1 MASLQEQLLKA
12 GVVDKKKAQQ
22 LKKEKR
28 KQTRQQPKGEP
39 QPDES
44 RQQAQRALA
53 AKAERDRA
61 INREQQAAAEKKAI
75 QAQVIQ
81 LIEMNRVARAGGE
94 INYQF
99 ADGKKIKKL
108 LVTPRL
114 QQQLSSG
121 QLAIARYKGGYEL
134 VPAAVA
140 EKISQ
145 RSDDTIA
152 LLNTRSESREA
163 EEDPY
168 AAYQIPDDLMW

>member
-1 MASLQEQLLKA
+1 MPSLQEQLLQA

-28 KQTRQQPKGEP
+28 KQARQQPKGEP
-39 QPDES
+39 QIDEN
-44 RQQAQRALA
+44 RQQAKRALA
-53 AKAERDRA
+53 EKAERDRA
-61 INREQQAAAEKKAI
+61 TNREQQAAAEKKAI

-81 LIEMNRVARAGGE
+81 LIQMNRVARGGGE

-99 ADGKKIKKL
+99 VDGKKIKKL

-121 QLAIARYKGGYEL
+121 QLAIVRFKGGYEL

-145 RSDDTIA
+145 RSDNTIA
-152 LLNTRSESREA
+152 LLNTRSEASEA